1 MPDTPTRYR
10 VDFDYLATLL
20 LPSLLRKPRMR
31 AWLSALL
38 APLRQQYTAFL
49 LYAEAA
55 RIELSYNGQVMVM
68 QGMLNEGFDPDL
80 RRSRDRPPFA
90 RGNRQNGISH

>member
-1 MPDTPTRYR
+1 MDNLRYR
-10 VDFDYLATLL
+10 VDIPRLTALL
-20 LPSLLRKPRMR
+20 LPALLRKPRLL
-31 AWLSALL
+31 AWLGALL
-38 APLRQQYTAFL
+38 APLQQLYAAFL